1 MSNVI
6 FSFLFYKIGEHN
18 GRTSPAQG
26 KRGMVG
32 TSGKGEVAGKVGRRV
47 VQKCAHKYPNAKMI
61 RVATIPGMEGR
72 RIKENG

>member
-47 VQKCAHKYPNAKMI
+47 D
-61 RVATIPGMEGR
+61 RV
-72 RIKENG
+72 